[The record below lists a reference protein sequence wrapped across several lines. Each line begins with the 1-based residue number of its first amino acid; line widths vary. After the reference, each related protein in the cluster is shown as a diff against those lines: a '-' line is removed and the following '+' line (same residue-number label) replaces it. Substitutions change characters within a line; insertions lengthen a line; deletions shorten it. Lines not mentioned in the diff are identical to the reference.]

1 MSKNTNELNLKHLV
15 KLFFIAFAIFAA
27 MCLFTLF
34 GFSFVK
40 NGEPQNQKKETSEN
54 TTEVWENEN
63 IDFYETENKNF
74 TPTSSAE
81 ITEENADDYLVISEN
96 GNVKLYLLTKNGEK
110 IYQKDLEIPLVSL
123 MDEDKKLLS
132 DGIILNSK
140 EALAAI
146 LEDYTS

>member
-63 IDFYETENKNF
+63 IDFYETENKDF

-81 ITEENADDYLVISEN
+81 ITEENAVIIPCSISSVTERN
-96 GNVKLYLLTKNGEK
+96 NYQPTPLTG
-110 IYQKDLEIPLVSL
+110 L
-123 MDEDKKLLS
+123 
-132 DGIILNSK
+132 
-140 EALAAI
+140 
-146 LEDYTS
+146 